1 MGSGSRWV
9 LAHISELYSAE
20 ISEGVHHVTGR
31 AFCLDYLDERHGLG
45 AEEGA
50 HAGCDEVLRSSGETG
65 RYLRGRILKQND
77 PLRSTHD
84 H

>member
-1 MGSGSRWV
+1 MRSGSRQV

-45 AEEGA
+45 AEE
-50 HAGCDEVLRSSGETG
+50 
-65 RYLRGRILKQND
+65 
-77 PLRSTHD
+77 
-84 H
+84 